1 MKKKINTVT
10 ALCTRKKS
18 NNPWSMTRNQVER
31 AEPIRAKLG
40 VCGGNPSGLG
50 EVKREAGYGVNRTN
64 LGKGWLLQADLN
76 CSTELK

>member
-1 MKKKINTVT
+1 M
-10 ALCTRKKS
+10 
-18 NNPWSMTRNQVER
+18 ER